1 MYRKQNVCAETEQ
14 VRRKRVHLK
23 RSSMPVELS
32 SASPPDGLLAEHVDW
47 WKMVDSSII
56 NERHG
61 AEEPEQYRRGN
72 YVPQH
77 SVTTKRVK
85 DEVVAAE

>member
-1 MYRKQNVCAETEQ
+1 
-14 VRRKRVHLK
+14 
-23 RSSMPVELS
+23 MPVELS

-77 SVTTKRVK
+77 SVTTKHVK
-85 DEVVAAE
+85 DEVVAAEQAPAVLARDSVDSTQVIN